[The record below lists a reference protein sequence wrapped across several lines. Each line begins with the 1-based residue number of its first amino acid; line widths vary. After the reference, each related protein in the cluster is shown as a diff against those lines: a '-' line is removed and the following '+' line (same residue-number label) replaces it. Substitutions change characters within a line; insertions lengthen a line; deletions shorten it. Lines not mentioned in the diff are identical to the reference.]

1 MARTEILLTSE
12 AYFKT
17 VLTAYENLDGAYIL
31 TSLREAQEH
40 GLRSVIGGCLLDTLK
55 VIVAEGDEPTGKTA
69 ELMNLIQ
76 DYLVYSAMVDV
87 LNKISYKVTNF
98 GVAKTQDQ
106 NLQVA
111 SQDEIVKQQYY
122 YQAKA
127 DAFCYD
133 LQRFLLANRAD
144 FPTLCDCD
152 CDRMQANL
160 YSAATCGVFLGGA
173 RGKMGRG
180 RR

>member
-17 VLTAYENLDGAYIL
+17 VTPAYENLAGEYIL

-55 VIVAEGDEPTGKTA
+55 GIVAEGDEITGKTA

-76 DYLVYSAMVDV
+76 DYLVFSAMVNV
-87 LNKISYKVTNF
+87 LDMISYKVTNF
-98 GVAKTQDQ
+98 GVAKSQDQ

-111 SQDEIVKQQYY
+111 SHDEIDKQQYY

-160 YSAATCGVFLGGA
+160 YSAATCGIFLGGA